1 MRIEDSMVI
10 VIMFL
15 SMLLFRGINFSKGE
29 KKQHNLKLQLPTVA
43 TNNINLSS
51 NLT

>member
-15 SMLLFRGINFSKGE
+15 SMLFRGINFSKGE
-29 KKQHNLKLQLPTVA
+29 KKQPNLKLHFNYLQ
-43 TNNINLSS
+43 
-51 NLT
+51 